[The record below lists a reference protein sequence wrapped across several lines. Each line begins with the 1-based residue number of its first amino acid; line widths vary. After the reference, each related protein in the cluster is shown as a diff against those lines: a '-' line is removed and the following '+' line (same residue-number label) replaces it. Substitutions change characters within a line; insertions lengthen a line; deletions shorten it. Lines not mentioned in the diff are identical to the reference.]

1 MAELRTEDL
10 LERLVADVRPVRR
23 VVHPVVGA
31 AIWLAVAGA
40 VVTTMVILHGLRPDL
55 METFA
60 RPFVKTSWI
69 ASILTGLLAAVAAF
83 HIALP
88 DRSSRWALLPLPP
101 LLLWIAGLGYGCF
114 TDWLRVGPD
123 GLVLGTSF
131 SCFAVIAL
139 TSLPLGTGMLFMLRH
154 AAPVRPALTAMIGSL
169 SMAAL
174 VSAGLQLFHYLD
186 AAIMV
191 LVWHLGP
198 VSVVVGVFTL
208 ANRRIFSEIEKIDP
222 MAAAAT

>member
-10 LERLVADVRPVRR
+10 LERLVAGARPVRR
-23 VVHPVVGA
+23 VFHPVVGA
-31 AIWLAVAGA
+31 GIWLVVAGT
-40 VVTTMVILHGLRPDL
+40 VVATMVVLHGLRPDL

-83 HIALP
+83 HVALP

-114 TDWLRVGPD
+114 TDWLRVGPE

-139 TSLPLGTGMLFMLRH
+139 TSLPLGIGMLFMLRH

-191 LVWHLGP
+191 LVWHIGP

-208 ANRRIFSEIEKIDP
+208 SNRRIFSEIEKIDP
-222 MAAAAT
+222 VAAAAA

>member
-1 MAELRTEDL
+1 MAERRTEDL
-10 LERLVADVRPVRR
+10 LDCLVADARPVQR
-23 VVHPVVGA
+23 VLPPMLGA
-31 AIWLAVAGA
+31 GIWLVIAGA
-40 VVTTMVILHGLRPDL
+40 IVATMVTLHGLRPDL

-69 ASILTGLLAAVAAF
+69 ASILTGVLAAVAAF
-83 HIALP
+83 HVALP

-101 LLLWIAGLGYGCF
+101 LLLWVVGLSYGCF
-114 TDWLRVGPD
+114 TDWLRIGPD

-139 TSLPLGTGMLFMLRH
+139 TSVPLGVGMLFMLRH

-191 LVWHLGP
+191 LVWHIGP
-198 VSVVVGVFTL
+198 VSIVVAFFTL
-208 ANRRIFSEIEKIDP
+208 ANRRIFSGVGKIDSV
-222 MAAAAT
+222 AAAAA

>member
-1 MAELRTEDL
+1 
-10 LERLVADVRPVRR
+10 
-23 VVHPVVGA
+23 
-31 AIWLAVAGA
+31 
-40 VVTTMVILHGLRPDL
+40 
-55 METFA
+55 
-60 RPFVKTSWI
+60 
-69 ASILTGLLAAVAAF
+69 
-83 HIALP
+83 
-88 DRSSRWALLPLPP
+88 
-101 LLLWIAGLGYGCF
+101 
-114 TDWLRVGPD
+114 
-123 GLVLGTSF
+123 
-131 SCFAVIAL
+131 
-139 TSLPLGTGMLFMLRH
+139 MLRH